1 MSINVAL
8 LMLFEGTGSTLRGEM
23 SEILHYSSNDNLRH
37 TELQRF
43 LQAYNIS
50 ADETKA
56 KRLEILK
63 TKK

>member
-1 MSINVAL
+1 
-8 LMLFEGTGSTLRGEM
+8 MLFEGTGSTLRGEM